1 MIARAF
7 LIFGLLMLT
16 AAPAWPQGDPTV
28 IFAVVS
34 KVPKDRGQ
42 VSARILAGGQ
52 VVDGTLIATNGI
64 LGNPIWRTLEVCH
77 SLKAEAWKTAD
88 GYQLA
93 SVKALDPGMLPME
106 LQGVAGDCLLRKAL
120 DLAPMAD

>member
-1 MIARAF
+1 MLTRAL
-7 LIFGLLMLT
+7 LIIGLLMLT
-16 AAPAWPQGDPTV
+16 AVPAWPQGDPIV

-52 VVDGTLIATNGI
+52 VVDGALIATNGI
-64 LGNPIWRTLEVCH
+64 LGNPVWRTLEVCH

-93 SVKALDPGMLPME
+93 SVKVLDPGMLPME
-106 LQGVAGDCLLRKAL
+106 LQGVAGDCLIRKAL
-120 DLAPMAD
+120 DIAPMAD

>member
-1 MIARAF
+1 MARVL
-7 LIFGLLMLT
+7 LILSLLVLT
-16 AAPAWPQGDPTV
+16 AAPAWPQGDPIT

-34 KVPKDRGQ
+34 KVPRDRGQ
-42 VSARILAGGQ
+42 VSARILTAGQ
-52 VVDGTLIATNGI
+52 VVDGMLIATNGI
-64 LGNPIWRTLEVCH
+64 VGNPIWRTLEVCH
-77 SLKAEAWKTAD
+77 SLKAEAWKTAE

>member
-1 MIARAF
+1 MMARIL
-7 LIFGLLMLT
+7 LILSIVVLT
-16 AAPAWPQGDPTV
+16 AAPALPQGDPTL

-52 VVDGTLIATNGI
+52 VLDGTLIATNGI
-64 LGNPIWRTLEVCH
+64 LSNPIWRTLEICH
-77 SLKAEAWKTAD
+77 SLKAEAWKTPD

-93 SVKALDPGMLPME
+93 SVKVLDPGMLPME